1 MQAENLMLRPCLF
14 MKCPAEQ
21 DRNILP
27 DGIKNG
33 ATMAE
38 ALHMKHIVKVYS
50 NGVMANKDV
59 TLCVNQGEIH
69 ALSGENGA
77 GKSTLMKILFGE
89 EQATSGEI
97 FVNETKVNITSPQMA
112 IRLGI
117 GMVHQHFMLVPS
129 LTVTENMIMGI
140 EPKKG
145 VLIDEK
151 YAKQQ
156 VEEIGKKYNLYIEPD
171 KKIADLT
178 VGQKQKVEILKALFR
193 GAKILIL
200 DEPTAVLTPQ
210 ETAELFEEL
219 KNLKKS
225 GYTIIFISHKL
236 NEIKELC
243 DRITIIRRGVTMGVH
258 DVAKVTEEDISRL
271 MVGRDVVLK
280 IEKKPANPGKSLI
293 RVKDLKVLDENGN
306 AQVDGVSFSL
316 REGEI
321 LGIAGVE
328 GNGQSQLVQAIT
340 GLGSYT
346 SGTIEINGQNIAGKS
361 VNSIRG
367 LKLAHIPEDRMT
379 SGVASRLSI
388 TENIIADKLNWKRF
402 SGSGILKKKAIKAY
416 GEEMVKD
423 YQILCKSQEVEI
435 GSLSGGNIQ
444 KAVLARELSGDP
456 KVIIANQ
463 PTRGVD
469 VGATEFI
476 RRQLIDM
483 RDQKNGVLLITS
495 DLNEVLGLSD
505 SLIVLFEG
513 KIVAYISDV
522 SSMTEAQLG
531 TYMLGIEK
539 QEEAQIKEALHEQ

>member
-1 MQAENLMLRPCLF
+1 
-14 MKCPAEQ
+14 
-21 DRNILP
+21 
-27 DGIKNG
+27 
-33 ATMAE
+33 MAE
-38 ALHMKHIVKVYS
+38 ALHMKNIVKVYS

-97 FVNETKVNITSPQMA
+97 FVNGKKVNITSPQMA
-112 IRLGI
+112 IGLGI

-129 LTVTENMIMGI
+129 LTVTENMIMGV

-145 VLIDEK
+145 LFIDEK
-151 YAKQQ
+151 YAREQ
-156 VEEIGKKYNLYIEPD
+156 VEEIGKKYNLYIDPD
-171 KKIADLT
+171 KKVSDLT

-210 ETAELFEEL
+210 ETSELFEQL

-236 NEIKELC
+236 NEIKEIC

-258 DVAKVTEEDISRL
+258 DVAGVTEEDISRL

-280 IEKKPANPGKSLI
+280 IEKKPAAPGKPLI
-293 RVKDLKVLDENGN
+293 KVKDLKVVDETGTVS
-306 AQVDGVSFSL
+306 VDGVSFSL

-328 GNGQSQLVQAIT
+328 GNGQSQLIEAIT
-340 GLGSYT
+340 GMGHVT
-346 SGTIEINGQNIAGKS
+346 SGTIEMDGQNIVGAS
-361 VNSIRG
+361 VRRIRD
-367 LKLAHIPEDRMT
+367 LKMAHIPEDRMT
-379 SGVASRLSI
+379 TGVASNLSI
-388 TENIIADKLNWKRF
+388 TENVIADKLNWKRF
-402 SGSGILKKKAIKAY
+402 VGGGILKRKEIRTY
-416 GEEMVKD
+416 GEQMVKD
-423 YQILCKSQEVEI
+423 YQILCKNQDVEI

-444 KAVLARELSGDP
+444 KGVLARELSGDP
-456 KVIIANQ
+456 TVVVANQ

-476 RRQLIDM
+476 RQQLIDM
-483 RDQKNGVLLITS
+483 RDQKKGVLLITS

-505 SLIVLFEG
+505 SLIVMYEG

-522 SSMTEAQLG
+522 SSMTEAELG
-531 TYMLGIEK
+531 TYMLGI
-539 QEEAQIKEALHEQ
+539 QRQSEEQIKEALHE

>member
-1 MQAENLMLRPCLF
+1 
-14 MKCPAEQ
+14 
-21 DRNILP
+21 
-27 DGIKNG
+27 
-33 ATMAE
+33 
-38 ALHMKHIVKVYS
+38 MKHIVKVYP

-59 TLCVNQGEIH
+59 TLCVNEGEIH

-89 EQATSGEI
+89 EQATAGEI
-97 FVNETKVNITSPQMA
+97 AINGKTVSITSPQMA
-112 IRLGI
+112 IGLGI

-145 VLIDEK
+145 ILIDRK
-151 YAKQQ
+151 YARQQ
-156 VEEIGKKYNLYIEPD
+156 VEEIGKKYNLYIDPD
-171 KKIADLT
+171 KKIQDLT

-210 ETAELFEEL
+210 ETEELFEEL
-219 KNLKKS
+219 KHLRKN

-258 DVAKVTEEDISRL
+258 DVSEVTEKDISRL

-280 IEKKPANPGKSLI
+280 IEKEPAKPGKTLI
-293 RVKDLKVLDENGN
+293 RVKDLKVVDENGSALVN
-306 AQVDGVSFSL
+306 GISFSL

-321 LGIAGVE
+321 LGVAGVE

-340 GLGSYT
+340 GMGGIT
-346 SGTIEINGQNIAGKS
+346 SGTVEICGQSIDRRS
-361 VNSIRG
+361 VKEIRE
-367 LKLAHIPEDRMT
+367 LKLAHISEDRMT

-388 TENIIADKLNWKRF
+388 TENMIADKLGWKRF
-402 SGSGILKKKAIKAY
+402 SKKGVLKKKDIRDY

-423 YQILCKSQEVEI
+423 YRIFCKDQEVEI

-444 KAVLARELSGDP
+444 KAVLARELSGSP
-456 KVIIANQ
+456 RVIIANQ

-476 RRQLIDM
+476 RQQLIDM
-483 RDQKNGVLLITS
+483 RNQKNGVLLITS

-505 SLIVLFEG
+505 SLIVLYEG
-513 KIVAYISDV
+513 KIAAYISDV
-522 SSMTEAQLG
+522 SSMTEVELG
-531 TYMLGIEK
+531 TYMLGIQK
-539 QEEAQIKEALHEQ
+539 QDEAQIKEVLHEEQ

>member
-1 MQAENLMLRPCLF
+1 
-14 MKCPAEQ
+14 
-21 DRNILP
+21 
-27 DGIKNG
+27 
-33 ATMAE
+33 MAE
-38 ALHMKHIVKVYS
+38 ALHMKNIVKVYS

-97 FVNETKVNITSPQMA
+97 FVNGKKVNITSPQMA
-112 IRLGI
+112 IGLGI

-129 LTVTENMIMGI
+129 LTVTENMIMGV

-145 VLIDEK
+145 LFIDEK
-151 YAKQQ
+151 YAREQ
-156 VEEIGKKYNLYIEPD
+156 VEEIGKKYNLYIDPD
-171 KKIADLT
+171 KKVSDLT

-210 ETAELFEEL
+210 ETSELFEQL

-236 NEIKELC
+236 NEIKEIC

-258 DVAKVTEEDISRL
+258 DVAGVTEEDISRL

-280 IEKKPANPGKSLI
+280 IEKKPAAPGKPLI
-293 RVKDLKVLDENGN
+293 KVKDLKVVDETGTVS
-306 AQVDGVSFSL
+306 VDGVSFSL

-328 GNGQSQLVQAIT
+328 GNGQSQLIEAIT
-340 GLGSYT
+340 GMGHVT
-346 SGTIEINGQNIAGKS
+346 SGTIEMDGQNIVGAS
-361 VNSIRG
+361 VRKIRD
-367 LKLAHIPEDRMT
+367 LKMAHIPEDRMT
-379 SGVASRLSI
+379 TGVASNLSI
-388 TENIIADKLNWKRF
+388 TENVIADKLNWKRF
-402 SGSGILKKKAIKAY
+402 VGGGILKRKEIRTY
-416 GEEMVKD
+416 GEQMVKD
-423 YQILCKSQEVEI
+423 YQILCKNQDVEI

-444 KAVLARELSGDP
+444 KGVLARELSGDP
-456 KVIIANQ
+456 TVVVANQ

-476 RRQLIDM
+476 RQQLIDM
-483 RDQKNGVLLITS
+483 RDQKKGVLLITS

-505 SLIVLFEG
+505 SLIVMYEG

-522 SSMTEAQLG
+522 SSMTEAELG
-531 TYMLGIEK
+531 TYMLGI
-539 QEEAQIKEALHEQ
+539 QRQSEEQIKEALHE

>member
-1 MQAENLMLRPCLF
+1 
-14 MKCPAEQ
+14 
-21 DRNILP
+21 
-27 DGIKNG
+27 
-33 ATMAE
+33 MAE

-293 RVKDLKVLDENGN
+293 RVKDLKVVDENGN

-340 GLGSYT
+340 GLGNYT

>member
-1 MQAENLMLRPCLF
+1 
-14 MKCPAEQ
+14 
-21 DRNILP
+21 
-27 DGIKNG
+27 
-33 ATMAE
+33 MAE

-97 FVNETKVNITSPQMA
+97 FVNGAKVNITSPQMA
-112 IRLGI
+112 IGLGI

-145 VLIDEK
+145 LLIDEK
-151 YAKQQ
+151 YARQQ
-156 VEEIGKKYNLYIEPD
+156 VEEIGKKYNLYIDPE
-171 KKIADLT
+171 KKVADLT

-210 ETAELFEEL
+210 ETVELFEEL

-258 DVAKVTEEDISRL
+258 QVASVTEEDISRL
-271 MVGRDVVLK
+271 MVGRDVVLT
-280 IEKKPANPGKSLI
+280 IDKKPASPGKALI
-293 RVKDLKVLDENGN
+293 QVKNLRVVDENGN
-306 AQVDGVSFSL
+306 AQVDDVSFSL

-340 GLGSYT
+340 GLGPYT
-346 SGTIEINGQNIAGKS
+346 SGSIMVNGQDIRGKS
-361 VNSIRG
+361 VQNIRD

-379 SGVASRLSI
+379 SGAAAKLSI
-388 TENIIADKLNWKRF
+388 TENIIADKLGWKRF
-402 SGSGILKKKAIKAY
+402 SGRGILKKKAIREY
-416 GEEMVKD
+416 GDEMVRD
-423 YQILCKSQEVEI
+423 YQILCKSQDVEI

-444 KAVLARELSGDP
+444 KAVLARELSGEP

-476 RRQLIDM
+476 RKQLIDM

-539 QEEAQIKEALHEQ
+539 QEEAQIKEALHE

>member
-1 MQAENLMLRPCLF
+1 
-14 MKCPAEQ
+14 
-21 DRNILP
+21 
-27 DGIKNG
+27 
-33 ATMAE
+33 MAE
-38 ALHMKHIVKVYS
+38 ALHMKNIVKVYS

-97 FVNETKVNITSPQMA
+97 FINGKQVNITSPQMA
-112 IRLGI
+112 IDLGI

-129 LTVTENMIMGI
+129 LTVTENIIMGV
-140 EPKKG
+140 EPQKG
-145 VLIDEK
+145 LFIDKK
-151 YAKQQ
+151 YARNQ
-156 VEEIGKKYNLYIEPD
+156 VEQIGKKYNLYIDPD
-171 KKIADLT
+171 KKISDLT

-210 ETAELFEEL
+210 EAAELFEEL
-219 KNLKKS
+219 KHLRES

-236 NEIKELC
+236 NEVKELC

-258 DVAKVTEEDISRL
+258 NVAEVSEEEISRL

-280 IEKKPANPGKSLI
+280 IDKEPAKPGKTL
-293 RVKDLKVLDENGN
+293 LKVRNVKIADEFG
-306 AQVDGVSFSL
+306 AMQVNGVSFSL

-328 GNGQSQLVQAIT
+328 GNGQSQLINAIT
-340 GLGSYT
+340 GMGHVS
-346 SGTIEINGQNIAGKS
+346 SGTIELSGQNITGCS
-361 VNSIRG
+361 VRKIRS
-367 LKLAHIPEDRMT
+367 LKLGHIPEDRMT
-379 SGVASRLSI
+379 SGVAGSLSI
-388 TENIIADKLNWKRF
+388 TENIIADKLGWKRF
-402 SGSGILKKKAIKAY
+402 SRHGILNRKEIRAY
-416 GEEMVKD
+416 GEEMVKKFS
-423 YQILCKSQEVEI
+423 ILCKSQDVEI

-444 KAVLARELSGDP
+444 KGVVARELSADP
-456 KVIIANQ
+456 VVIVANQ

-469 VGATEFI
+469 VGASEFI
-476 RRQLIDM
+476 RQQLIDM
-483 RDQKNGVLLITS
+483 RDQKKGVLLITS

-505 SLIVLFEG
+505 SLIVMFEG

-522 SSMTEAQLG
+522 ASMTESDLG
-531 TYMLGIEK
+531 AYMLGIQK
-539 QEEAQIKEALHEQ
+539 QSESQIKEALHED

>member
-1 MQAENLMLRPCLF
+1 
-14 MKCPAEQ
+14 
-21 DRNILP
+21 
-27 DGIKNG
+27 
-33 ATMAE
+33 MAE
-38 ALHMKHIVKVYS
+38 ALHMKNIVKVYS

-97 FVNETKVNITSPQMA
+97 FVNGKKVNITSPQMA
-112 IRLGI
+112 IGLGI

-129 LTVTENMIMGI
+129 LTVTENMIMGV

-145 VLIDEK
+145 LFIDEK
-151 YAKQQ
+151 YAREQ
-156 VEEIGKKYNLYIEPD
+156 VEEIGKKYNLYIDPD
-171 KKIADLT
+171 KKVSDLT

-210 ETAELFEEL
+210 ETSELFEQL

-236 NEIKELC
+236 NEIKEIC

-258 DVAKVTEEDISRL
+258 DVAGVTEEDISRL

-280 IEKKPANPGKSLI
+280 IEKKPAAPGKPLI
-293 RVKDLKVLDENGN
+293 KVKDLKVVDETGTVS
-306 AQVDGVSFSL
+306 VDGVSFSL

-328 GNGQSQLVQAIT
+328 GNGQSQLIEAIT
-340 GLGSYT
+340 GMGHVT
-346 SGTIEINGQNIAGKS
+346 SGTIEMDGQNIVGAS
-361 VNSIRG
+361 VRKIRD
-367 LKLAHIPEDRMT
+367 LKMAHIPEDRMT
-379 SGVASRLSI
+379 TGVASNLSI
-388 TENIIADKLNWKRF
+388 TENVIADKLNWKRF
-402 SGSGILKKKAIKAY
+402 VGGGILKRKEIRTY
-416 GEEMVKD
+416 GEQMVKD
-423 YQILCKSQEVEI
+423 YQILCKNQDVEI

-444 KAVLARELSGDP
+444 KGVLARELSGDP
-456 KVIIANQ
+456 TVVVANQ

-476 RRQLIDM
+476 RQQLIDM
-483 RDQKNGVLLITS
+483 RDQKKGVLLITS

-505 SLIVLFEG
+505 SLIVMHEG

-522 SSMTEAQLG
+522 SSMTEAELG
-531 TYMLGIEK
+531 TYMLGI
-539 QEEAQIKEALHEQ
+539 QRQSEEQIKEALHE

>member
-1 MQAENLMLRPCLF
+1 
-14 MKCPAEQ
+14 
-21 DRNILP
+21 
-27 DGIKNG
+27 
-33 ATMAE
+33 MAE
-38 ALHMKHIVKVYS
+38 ALHMKNIVKVYS

-89 EQATSGEI
+89 EQPTSGEI
-97 FVNETKVNITSPQMA
+97 YINGKKENITSPQMA
-112 IRLGI
+112 IRMGI

-129 LTVTENMIMGI
+129 LSVTENMIMGI

-145 VLIDEK
+145 LFIDIK
-151 YAKQQ
+151 YARQQ
-156 VEEIGKKYNLYIEPD
+156 VEEIGKKYNLYIDPD
-171 KKIADLT
+171 KKVADLT

-210 ETAELFEEL
+210 ETEELFEEL
-219 KNLKKS
+219 KNLKKN

-258 DVAKVTEEDISRL
+258 NVAEVTEDDISRL

-280 IEKKPANPGKSLI
+280 IEKEPAKPGKPLI
-293 RVKDLKVLDENGN
+293 KVKDLKVVDENGN
-306 AQVDGVSFSL
+306 VSVDGVSFAL

-321 LGIAGVE
+321 LGVAGVE
-328 GNGQSQLVQAIT
+328 GNGQSEMIRAIT
-340 GLGSYT
+340 GLGDIS
-346 SGTIEINGQNIAGKS
+346 SGTIEINGENIAGYS
-361 VNSIRG
+361 VNKIRK
-367 LKLAHIPEDRMT
+367 LKVAHIPEDRMT
-379 SGVASRLSI
+379 TGVASKLSI
-388 TENIIADKLNWKRF
+388 TENAIADKLNWKRF
-402 SGSGILKKKAIKAY
+402 SNRGILKKKAIKEY

-423 YQILCKSQEVEI
+423 YRILCKSQDVEI

-476 RRQLIDM
+476 RQQLIDM

-505 SLIVLFEG
+505 SLLVLYEG

-522 SSMTEAQLG
+522 ASMTEAELG
-531 TYMLGIEK
+531 TYMLGIQK
-539 QEEAQIKEALHEQ
+539 QSDKQIKEALHE

>member
-1 MQAENLMLRPCLF
+1 
-14 MKCPAEQ
+14 
-21 DRNILP
+21 
-27 DGIKNG
+27 
-33 ATMAE
+33 MAE
-38 ALHMKHIVKVYS
+38 ALHMKNIIKVYS

-97 FVNETKVNITSPQMA
+97 FVNGKKVNITSPQMA
-112 IRLGI
+112 IGLGI

-129 LTVTENMIMGI
+129 LTVTENMIMGV

-145 VLIDEK
+145 LFIDEK
-151 YAKQQ
+151 YAREQ
-156 VEEIGKKYNLYIEPD
+156 VEEIGKKYNLYIDPD
-171 KKIADLT
+171 KKVSDLT

-210 ETAELFEEL
+210 ETSELFEQL

-236 NEIKELC
+236 NEIKEIC

-258 DVAKVTEEDISRL
+258 DVAGVTEEDISRL

-280 IEKKPANPGKSLI
+280 IEKKPAAPGKPLI
-293 RVKDLKVLDENGN
+293 KVKDLKVVDETGTVS
-306 AQVDGVSFSL
+306 VDGVSFSL

-328 GNGQSQLVQAIT
+328 GNGQSQLIEAIT
-340 GLGSYT
+340 GMGHVT
-346 SGTIEINGQNIAGKS
+346 SGTIEMDGQNIVGAS
-361 VNSIRG
+361 VRKIRD
-367 LKLAHIPEDRMT
+367 LKMAHIPEDRMT
-379 SGVASRLSI
+379 TGVASNLSI
-388 TENIIADKLNWKRF
+388 TENVIADKLNWKRF
-402 SGSGILKKKAIKAY
+402 VGGGILKRKEIRTY
-416 GEEMVKD
+416 GEQMVKD
-423 YQILCKSQEVEI
+423 YQILCKNQDVEI

-444 KAVLARELSGDP
+444 KGVLARELSGDP
-456 KVIIANQ
+456 TVVVANQ

-476 RRQLIDM
+476 RQQLIDM
-483 RDQKNGVLLITS
+483 RDQKKGVLLITS

-505 SLIVLFEG
+505 SLIVMHEG

-522 SSMTEAQLG
+522 SSMTEAELG
-531 TYMLGIEK
+531 TYMLDI
-539 QEEAQIKEALHEQ
+539 QRQSEEQIKEALHE